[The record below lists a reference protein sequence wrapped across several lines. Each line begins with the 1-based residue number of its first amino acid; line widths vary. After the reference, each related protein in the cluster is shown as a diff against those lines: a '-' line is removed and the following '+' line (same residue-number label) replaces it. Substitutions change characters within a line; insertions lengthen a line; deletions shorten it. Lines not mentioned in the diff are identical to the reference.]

1 MNIYQLAIAKATPE
15 EAAKLVQD
23 MADESE
29 KYRVALETL
38 RKKVFD
44 VISKPDYT
52 NPEDMVR
59 KLRDSLANE
68 TSPSV
73 GATEN
78 DHE

>member
-23 MADESE
+23 MSDESE

-52 NPEDMVR
+52 NPEEMVR
-59 KLRDSLANE
+59 KLRDSLAN
-68 TSPSV
+68 S
-73 GATEN
+73 
-78 DHE
+78 

>member
-59 KLRDSLANE
+59 KLRDSLAN
-68 TSPSV
+68 SQADRPQGSV
-73 GATEN
+73 
-78 DHE
+78 

>member
-59 KLRDSLANE
+59 KLRDSLAN
-68 TSPSV
+68 SQ
-73 GATEN
+73 
-78 DHE
+78 DHG